1 MRNLKKTYDGWALV
15 TGASS
20 GIGREIARELA
31 KQKFDLILVARNE
44 LTLKKFSRELT
55 DEYGVRTRVVSID
68 LVHESAPLALFNQV
82 NDLDVGLL
90 IASAGVDE
98 MGPFLEKEYSDLRRM
113 IRLNVDAPSQ
123 LVHLFGREMST
134 RMGSGRKRSGV
145 ILVSS
150 LFAYQGIPN
159 FGVYAATKA
168 FILTLGEA
176 LTAEFKSSG
185 VDVLTLSPGLTATP
199 FAAGLKMN
207 PALLPMF
214 TQSPNRVARVGLRNL
229 GRKMS
234 VVSGFLNK
242 FYAWENRL
250 IPRSW
255 PVHLFG
261 FLIGNAMRSYQRR
274 QSKASEQEPR
284 KI

>member
-1 MRNLKKTYDGWALV
+1 MRNLKKNYDDWALI

-20 GIGREIARELA
+20 GIGKEMARELA
-31 KQKFDLILVARNE
+31 AQKFDLILVARNKDALE
-44 LTLKKFSRELT
+44 QLSHE
-55 DEYGVRTRVVSID
+55 VVSKHAIQTKVIALD
-68 LVHESAPLALFNQV
+68 LTEDGASHALHAKV
-82 NDLDVGLL
+82 SDLDVGLL
-90 IASAGVDE
+90 VASAGIDE
-98 MGPFLEKEYSDLRRM
+98 MGPFLEKDYADLRRM
-113 IRLNVDAPSQ
+113 IRLNVDAPTE
-123 LVHLFGREMST
+123 LAHLFGSNMAAQR
-134 RMGSGRKRSGV
+134 RHGKKRTGM

-159 FGVYAATKA
+159 FAVYAATKA
-168 FILTLGEA
+168 YVLTLGEA
-176 LTAEFKSSG
+176 LTAEMKKKG

-199 FAAGLKMN
+199 FAEGLKMN
-207 PALLPMF
+207 AALLPMIP
-214 TQSPNRVARVGLRNL
+214 QSPRRVARVGLRNL

-261 FLIGNAMRSYQRR
+261 FLIGNAMKSYQRR
-274 QSKASEQEPR
+274 EEKAKANKAR
-284 KI
+284 A